1 MTSRTPP
8 PQGRPPRLET
18 YRPAEERSAPP
29 ARPGRPPPQGQ
40 GHYPPQQGPGY
51 PPMSASRG
59 PAPYQE
65 RGYPP
70 PYGEPQRSGVRSFLF
85 YGVLGLI
92 AMAAGAAAFA
102 VAALPANFVR
112 DRVIAA
118 VKEKTGRDLVIAG
131 PSLFTLYPS
140 VGISLADVSL
150 SGAPGFE
157 GAKPLVSMQ
166 SLDVSVALWPLIQR
180 EVRVKTLRLREP
192 VFNLEVD
199 RNGRKSWDFAALDD
213 RAARIRLAQADA
225 PVSDAPAL
233 PARRN
238 GSFMRLGDLK
248 LDDVHIDNGTLNYQ
262 DARTGSSSRLSAIN
276 VDMALAALTEP
287 LLAKGNVA
295 WKGQTVTFDSALTS
309 LSEVMESRPA
319 KLKLTL
325 AANAL
330 DATFEG
336 SANFKDALLA
346 EGILSAKSSSARSLA
361 AWLGTDIPP
370 SEGFGP
376 MTAKGLFRGAPDQFS
391 FSTAEI
397 VLDKTT
403 ARGEISL
410 DTRGARPYV
419 KANLKLTE
427 LDLNTYASHGV
438 RSAPA
443 AKPRES
449 SGGGAQ
455 SIEDLLQESERP
467 PPGPR
472 VQGYTKRDGW
482 DEEPLNLDGL
492 GAIDANAKLSIGR
505 LTVRTIHLDQSD
517 LTVALKNRVM
527 KTTLD
532 EVRLYNG
539 RGHGTVTLDGTAG
552 NTASLAANITLD
564 GISAQPLLTDAAD
577 LDRLTGTGRLAFALA
592 GQGAS
597 ERQIVE
603 TLSGKAE
610 LAFADG
616 AIIGVNVAEMVRGIG
631 KGSFGGL
638 GTAPTDKTDFSEMT
652 STWTVRSGTAE
663 NQDLKLVSPLLRLT
677 GSGKV
682 TLPTRE
688 VDYMLRPKLVASLAG
703 QGSTQDVSGIEI
715 PVRVHGSWENPKY
728 SPDLAGVLK
737 DPKAVDTIKEIGKQ
751 FKGKK
756 ADEIV
761 NDLLGGGGNGESGK
775 SKGKKLLEQ
784 FLNPQ

>member
-1 MTSRTPP
+1 
-8 PQGRPPRLET
+8 
-18 YRPAEERSAPP
+18 
-29 ARPGRPPPQGQ
+29 
-40 GHYPPQQGPGY
+40 
-51 PPMSASRG
+51 
-59 PAPYQE
+59 
-65 RGYPP
+65 
-70 PYGEPQRSGVRSFLF
+70 
-85 YGVLGLI
+85 
-92 AMAAGAAAFA
+92 
-102 VAALPANFVR
+102 
-112 DRVIAA
+112 
-118 VKEKTGRDLVIAG
+118 
-131 PSLFTLYPS
+131 
-140 VGISLADVSL
+140 
-150 SGAPGFE
+150 
-157 GAKPLVSMQ
+157 
-166 SLDVSVALWPLIQR
+166 
-180 EVRVKTLRLREP
+180 
-192 VFNLEVD
+192 
-199 RNGRKSWDFAALDD
+199 
-213 RAARIRLAQADA
+213 
-225 PVSDAPAL
+225 
-233 PARRN
+233 
-238 GSFMRLGDLK
+238 
-248 LDDVHIDNGTLNYQ
+248 
-262 DARTGSSSRLSAIN
+262 
-276 VDMALAALTEP
+276 
-287 LLAKGNVA
+287 
-295 WKGQTVTFDSALTS
+295 
-309 LSEVMESRPA
+309 
-319 KLKLTL
+319 
-325 AANAL
+325 
-330 DATFEG
+330 
-336 SANFKDALLA
+336 
-346 EGILSAKSSSARSLA
+346 
-361 AWLGTDIPP
+361 
-370 SEGFGP
+370 
-376 MTAKGLFRGAPDQFS
+376 
-391 FSTAEI
+391 
-397 VLDKTT
+397 
-403 ARGEISL
+403 
-410 DTRGARPYV
+410 
-419 KANLKLTE
+419 
-427 LDLNTYASHGV
+427 
-438 RSAPA
+438 
-443 AKPRES
+443 
-449 SGGGAQ
+449 
-455 SIEDLLQESERP
+455 
-467 PPGPR
+467 
-472 VQGYTKRDGW
+472 
-482 DEEPLNLDGL
+482 
-492 GAIDANAKLSIGR
+492 
-505 LTVRTIHLDQSD
+505 
-517 LTVALKNRVM
+517 M

-610 LAFADG
+610 LAIADG

-761 NDLLGGGGNGESGK
+761 NDLLGGGSNGESGK